1 MSVVVSLVTAASAR
15 EREAVITAAIIDA
28 NSAHANWAN
37 APRHAVLL
45 EGLPDGHAQLESLL
59 AERAIPII
67 RIAAGC
73 LCCSGSVVLRVNI
86 NRLLRHK
93 PHRLFIGIATTTHQA
108 QLRTMLQSPPYDAW
122 LTIGPDI
129 DSCG

>member
-1 MSVVVSLVTAASAR
+1 VSVVVSLVTAASAR

-28 NSAHANWAN
+28 DSARANWAN
-37 APRHAVLL
+37 PPRHAVLL
-45 EGLPDGHAQLESLL
+45 EGLPDGQAQLESLL
-59 AERAIPII
+59 ADRAIPII